1 MRYLAIILCLGLL
14 SCAPAFDQ
22 SEESLIGGWMQS
34 RLGTDSYLILEKDHS
49 FKRYSKNEINS
60 RRWKVF
66 YRCRRKLETRRRGAI
81 IWAGRA
87 KTLCHN
93 HNQEMTKELFNRMG
107 GMQHSKIF
115 DQMKIGY
122 IYTGK
127 KLDRLYFEEGQWT
140 TVWLPLNPR
149 ELQLLVDFV
158 AQEEN

>member
-1 MRYLAIILCLGLL
+1 MRYLAIILCLALF
-14 SCAPAFDQ
+14 SCGPDFDQ

-49 FKRYSKNEINS
+49 FKRYSKNEIPGGGKYFTLVEGS
-60 RRWKVF
+60 W
-66 YRCRRKLETRRRGAI
+66 KLEGEELLFEL
-81 IWAGRA
+81 G
-87 KTLCHN
+87 KPKLYVN

-107 GMQHSKIF
+107 SMQHSEIF
-115 DQMKIGY
+115 DRMKIGY
-122 IYTGK
+122 VYTGK

-140 TVWLPLNPR
+140 TVWVPLNPR